1 MKLIALFMISAAMLA
16 ISESYLARRRAA
28 VRALEDE
35 AALIDTVYRGWK
47 ERRGKLAELLSESC
61 ADTLRGGRLYTI
73 FFGEDGRLREGL
85 QKHIKDASEEILPNR
100 DTVCDFFD
108 KIQKGEDAA
117 DIQSELCARAKK
129 LSEECRRHEAICRT
143 LVSSAAASFILLV
156 I

>member
-1 MKLIALFMISAAMLA
+1 MKLIALFMISAAMLI

-28 VRALEDE
+28 VRALEVE

-47 ERRGKLAELLSESC
+47 QRRGRLAELLSESC
-61 ADTLRGGRLYTI
+61 ADILGGRLHSI
-73 FFGEDGRLREGL
+73 FFGKDGRLREDL
-85 QKHIKDASEEILPNR
+85 QKHIKDASKEILPNR

>member
-35 AALIDTVYRGWK
+35 ATIIDTVYRGWK
-47 ERRGKLAELLSESC
+47 QRRGRLAELLSESC
-61 ADTLRGGRLYTI
+61 ADIPGGRLHSI
-73 FFGEDGRLREGL
+73 FFDKDGRLREGL

>member
-1 MKLIALFMISAAMLA
+1 MKLIALFMISAAMLI

-35 AALIDTVYRGWK
+35 ATLIDTVYHGWK
-47 ERRGKLAELLSESC
+47 ERRGRLAELLSESC
-61 ADTLRGGRLYTI
+61 ADIPGGRLCSI
-73 FFGEDGRLREGL
+73 FFDKDGRLREGL

-100 DTVCDFFD
+100 DTVCDFFA

-117 DIQSELCARAKK
+117 DIQSELCARAKE
-129 LSEECRRHEAICRT
+129 LSNGFRRHEAICRT